1 MTTSELLTILIPSLG
16 GVTVFAY
23 YLSHLVDHGSSK
35 LGKEEIARIAKK
47 RLILPASRSAFS
59 FFLYAS
65 DHFFGKRLFSLR
77 ALSRSLALSGLWIFL
92 VLAICW
98 YSFPN
103 YKSWLG
109 DELSRNLIL
118 RNSLPLIFAGV
129 AIDFLSLCLTRY
141 IIRLSIGKKAAHPFF
156 SLLVDFLLSVLLFY
170 VGFSLAKIAVLPGS
184 TALGPIDSLRIWLT
198 PSVLPSQFQLL
209 QPLTADMLI
218 PVKEGVFDIKGGLLT
233 ELVYAFPE
241 AILFFSSMLSSVW
254 LWLYVGGY
262 ILLYVAVRLDRVS
275 QWYIARLDLDHGPGT
290 ALGLA
295 IVVIYLILCFAFV
308 MVNLLINLLTN
319 FI

>member
-1 MTTSELLTILIPSLG
+1 MTTSDLLKILLPSMG

-35 LGKEEIARIAKK
+35 LGREEIARIAKK
-47 RLILPASRSAFS
+47 RVILPASRSAFS

-65 DHFFGKRLFSLR
+65 DHFFGKRLFSWR
-77 ALSRSLALSGLWIFL
+77 ALCRSFALSGLWIFL

-109 DELSRNLIL
+109 SELSRNLIL
-118 RNSLPLIFAGV
+118 RHSLPLIFAGV

-141 IIRLSIGKKAAHPFF
+141 VIRSSIGKKAAHPFL
-156 SLLVDFLLSVLLFY
+156 SLLIDFLLSVLLFY
-170 VGFSLAKIAVLPGS
+170 VGFSLAKIAVLPGH
-184 TALGPIDSLRIWLT
+184 TALGPIDSLRLWLT
-198 PSVLPSQFQLL
+198 PSVLPSEFQLL
-209 QPLTADMLI
+209 QSLTADMLV
-218 PVKEGVFDIKGGLLT
+218 PVGGGVFDIKGGLLT

-241 AILFFSSMLSSVW
+241 AILFFSSLLSSVW

-262 ILLYVAVRLDRVS
+262 ILLYIAVRLDRVS
-275 QWYIARLDLDHGPGT
+275 QWFMERLDFDHGPGT

-295 IVVIYLILCFAFV
+295 IVVIYVMLCAVFV
-308 MVNLLINLLTN
+308 MVNLLINL
-319 FI
+319 I